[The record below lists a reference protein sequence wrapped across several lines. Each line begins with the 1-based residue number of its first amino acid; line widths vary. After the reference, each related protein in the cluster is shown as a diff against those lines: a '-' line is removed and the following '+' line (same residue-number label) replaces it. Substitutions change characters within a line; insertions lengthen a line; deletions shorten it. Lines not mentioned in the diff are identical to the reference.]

1 LDFLNEL
8 FLSSE
13 NSYLLVFAI
22 IFVISIIPILTPP
35 TWAVVVMSY
44 TLNPALDAVLLSVIG
59 ASAAT
64 IGRFLLMRFSSIGRK
79 VINDERKSSL
89 DKLKDYL
96 ERKRYGYFLGT
107 MLFALLPLP
116 SNMLFVS
123 YGLMKVRSLQ
133 IIAGFW
139 IGRFSVYLL
148 MIYLSKNIL
157 VSITDKIDLSFAS
170 VIWIDVAG
178 IIMTI
183 LLLLIDWNKLIFEKK
198 IGFIKPRRFIF

>member
-1 LDFLNEL
+1 MDFLNEL
-8 FLSSE
+8 LFSSE
-13 NSYLLVFAI
+13 NSYLFVFAI
-22 IFVISIIPILTPP
+22 IFVLSIIPILTPP
-35 TWAVVVMSY
+35 TWAIVVMSY
-44 TLNPALDAVLLSVIG
+44 TLNPALDPVLLSVIG

-64 IGRFLLMRFSSIGRK
+64 LGRFLLMRFSSIGRK

-89 DKLKDYL
+89 NKLKNYL
-96 ERKRYGYFLGT
+96 EKKKYGYFLGT

-148 MIYLSKNIL
+148 MIYLSTNIL
-157 VSITDKIDLSFAS
+157 LSITDIIDLSFAS

-183 LLLLIDWNKLIFEKK
+183 LILLIDWNKLIFEKK

>member
-1 LDFLNEL
+1 
-8 FLSSE
+8 
-13 NSYLLVFAI
+13 
-22 IFVISIIPILTPP
+22 
-35 TWAVVVMSY
+35 MSY

-64 IGRFLLMRFSSIGRK
+64 LGRFLLMRFSSIGRK

-89 DKLKDYL
+89 NKLKNYL
-96 ERKRYGYFLGT
+96 EKKKYGYFLGT

-139 IGRFSVYLL
+139 IGRFLVYLL
-148 MIYLSKNIL
+148 MIYLSTNIL
-157 VSITDKIDLSFAS
+157 LSITDKIDLSFAS
-170 VIWIDVAG
+170 LIWIDVAG

-183 LLLLIDWNKLIFEKK
+183 LILLIDWNKLIFEKK